1 MSSLSTPARIG
12 NKDMV
17 TARREAIV
25 AEVAQMVRGT
35 LEKLPLSGPDALDL
49 DAIEVAVRQEL
60 RRVGGRMVE
69 GALVERVLA
78 CEEEPHLCPH
88 CGRRMEREARR
99 RCLVGLVGSYAWT
112 RGYYRCRHCQ
122 THVIPADSA
131 LGVGPGALSP
141 ALSRIAAM
149 QAAQVSFDSA
159 AGTINDT
166 LGTELAEADVY
177 RTAEALGAVAEAE
190 EIAATTVVPVTPVTP
205 ASDTLLIGADGTTTF
220 TDGDWHEV
228 KVGVVAALGPACK
241 PDPDDGHPRLV
252 VGEKA
257 YCAFAGSADDF
268 FPRLAA
274 LARTAGWGHPA
285 IRTVVAI
292 GDGSPWIWNR
302 LAAFNQPGVE
312 RVEVLDYIHASQH
325 VWDAASAVYGS
336 GTFDAHAW
344 AEPLCVQL
352 KEHGPDP
359 VLAALRKLSPPAT
372 PTDSKVVANALE
384 YLSTHA
390 KAGRMD
396 YPRFAARGLPIAS
409 GIVEAGCNSVVC
421 QRTKGA
427 GKRWRRLGA
436 QTILNLRCLRLS
448 PSRWTAFFHRHPAL
462 RRPPVATLRREAA

>member
-1 MSSLSTPARIG
+1 MNSLSAPTRVG
-12 NKDMV
+12 NEEAA

-25 AEVAQMVRGT
+25 AEVAQMVRQT
-35 LEKLPLSGPDALDL
+35 LEKLPLSGSQALDM

-69 GALVERVLA
+69 GALAERVLA
-78 CEEEPHLCPH
+78 CEEEPPRCPH
-88 CGRRMEREARR
+88 CGCRMEREQRQ
-99 RCLVGLVGSYAWT
+99 RCLVGLVGLYAWT

-122 THVIPADSA
+122 TYVIPADIA

-149 QAAQVSFDSA
+149 QAAQVSFGSA
-159 AGTINDT
+159 AGSINET

-190 EIAATTVVPVTPVTP
+190 AVAATTVVPVTPVKP

-220 TDGDWHEV
+220 TDGAWHEV

-292 GDGSPWIWNR
+292 GDGSPWIWKR
-302 LAAFNQPGVE
+302 LAAFRQPDVE

-325 VWDAASAVYGS
+325 VWDVASAVYGPGS
-336 GTFDAHAW
+336 FDAHAW
-344 AEPLCVQL
+344 AEPLCDQM
-352 KEHGPDP
+352 KDKGPDP
-359 VLAALRKLSPPAT
+359 VLAALRKLRPRT
-372 PTDSKVVANALE
+372 PTASTVVANALE

-390 KAGRMD
+390 TAGRMD
-396 YPRFAARGLPIAS
+396 YPRFTAQGLPIAS

-448 PSRWTAFFHRHPAL
+448 PSRWTAFFRGHPAL
-462 RRPPVATLRREAA
+462 RRPPVATVRQEAA